1 MTRRTRTRNRRNRR
15 KHTTRS
21 TLERSLR
28 KTIEASIRKSLKK
41 LTNRKMKK
49 KKRKTKRKKK
59 LQRGGAGSEPVGGI
73 AATTPATTNKDAAI
87 ANILTR
93 HDTFKD
99 TEYSASTLLKK
110 VDGRS
115 VGGFDA
121 AEAASLSGNITPK
134 DVIGVRRANGGQ
146 GVDDPATIRDFF
158 ERGMVSDDVPAQ
170 SLIFGKG
177 DEGYLDFIRYV
188 AVSTVAITD
197 ALVDLA
203 QERQL
208 AATPT
213 VAAGVVAGPAGPP
226 APLEP
231 PPEPVPSAG
240 EPSGK
245 TEDVLSGLEEMRSR
259 VRAQQQAPAPVLVA
273 GPEPEPAPVL
283 APAPV
288 AVAVGGT
295 TCDVI
300 NKDIT
305 LLGAKINA
313 LETEKE
319 ILERSLAG
327 KGADKDEVDRLNGI
341 IAQVQAELTE
351 CNRKKALLE
360 QELAKLIKELYC
372 SILAKVRI
380 SRLAYTVQYAG
391 SQTDSAGR
399 PVPKATV
406 TPVHGGGLDEPLPDP
421 LRVDIGLAGA
431 TSVVTYGVVLQ
442 ALLSDQMVGGAA
454 GALGEILSEGERRSI
469 RAAEGLTVA
478 GVPVADDEII
488 GLLKTHIYHAKTV
501 ADS

>member
-59 LQRGGAGSEPVGGI
+59 LQRGGAASEPVGGI

-231 PPEPVPSAG
+231 PEPVPSAG
-240 EPSGK
+240 EPSGQ

-259 VRAQQQAPAPVLVA
+259 VRAQQPAPAPVLA
-273 GPEPEPAPVL
+273 ADLEPEPAPVL

-305 LLGAKINA
+305 LLGAKIKD

-327 KGADKDEVDRLNGI
+327 KGADKDEVDRLNVL

-380 SRLAYTVQYAG
+380 SRLAYTVQYAD

-421 LRVDIGLAGA
+421 LRVDIGLEGA

-488 GLLKTHIYHAKTV
+488 GLLTAHIYHAKTV